1 MTFDIFLDILFDA
14 LKDSAMVFPFLI
26 LTYIL
31 IELIQRKSNFIKNG
45 NFLAKK
51 LAPLSGGALGLFP
64 QCGFSVM
71 SAKLYENNLIKA
83 GTLLAVFIATS
94 DEAFAL
100 LLTSGNFLPLITLLI
115 LKFLLAILV
124 GFSVNAFIK
133 KGISIKYKGANS
145 IKHEEYCRQ
154 CGSSNKN
161 LTTIDAYLWY
171 PLLHALKTFL
181 FVFSINLAF
190 GILIFYIG
198 EENILA
204 FMQTNLLLQPVMTSL
219 VGFIPNCASSI
230 LITQLYIKNGI
241 TFGSMFAGLSCNAGI
256 GIAIMLKNKKNIKT
270 SLLIVAIL
278 FLVSILSGY
287 VINLI
292 YV

>member
-1 MTFDIFLDILFDA
+1 MTLNMFLEILLDA
-14 LKDSAMVFPFLI
+14 LKDSALVFPFLL
-26 LTYIL
+26 LTYVL
-31 IELIQRKSNFIKNG
+31 IEFIQRKSNFVKNG
-45 NFLAKK
+45 NFLTGK
-51 LAPLSGGALGLFP
+51 LAPLYGGALGLFP

-71 SAKLYENNLIKA
+71 SAKLYESNLIKA

-100 LLTSGNFLPLITLLI
+100 LLTSGNFIALLTLLV
-115 LKFLLAILV
+115 LKFVIAIIV

-133 KGISIKYKGANS
+133 KSISIKYKGVTS

-154 CGSSNKN
+154 CGISNKN
-161 LTTIDAYLWY
+161 ATKIEAYLWY

-181 FVFSINLAF
+181 FVFTINLAF
-190 GILIFYIG
+190 GIIIFYIG
-198 EENILA
+198 EENILS
-204 FMQTNLLLQPVMTSL
+204 FMQTNLLLQPIFTAL

-230 LITQLYIKNGI
+230 LITQLFIKNGI

-270 SLLIVAIL
+270 NLLIVAIL
-278 FLVSILSGY
+278 FVVSILSGY
-287 VINLI
+287 LINLI

>member
-1 MTFDIFLDILFDA
+1 MNFEIFLEILLDA
-14 LKDSAMVFPFLI
+14 LKDSALVFPFLL
-26 LTYIL
+26 LTYII
-31 IELIQRKSNFIKNG
+31 IEFIQRKSNVIKNG
-45 NFLAKK
+45 NFLTGK
-51 LAPLSGGALGLFP
+51 LAPLYGGALGLFP

-100 LLTSGNFLPLITLLI
+100 LLTSGNVLPLFLLLG
-115 LKFLLAILV
+115 LKFIVAISV
-124 GFSVNAFIK
+124 GFLVNAFIK
-133 KGISIKYKGANS
+133 KSISIKYRGATS

-154 CGSSNKN
+154 CGSANKAM
-161 LTTIDAYLWY
+161 TKIDAYLWY
-171 PLLHALKTFL
+171 PLLHAFKTFL
-181 FVFSINLAF
+181 FVFAINLTF
-190 GILIFYIG
+190 GIIIFYIG
-198 EENILA
+198 EENILHI
-204 FMQTNLLLQPVMTSL
+204 MQTNLLLQPIVTSL

-241 TFGSMFAGLSCNAGI
+241 TFGSMFSGLCCNAGI

-270 SLLIVAIL
+270 NLLIVAIL
-278 FLVSILSGY
+278 FLVSIISGY

>member
-1 MTFDIFLDILFDA
+1 MTFEILLEILLDA
-14 LKDSAMVFPFLI
+14 LKDSALVFPFLF
-26 LTYIL
+26 LTYI
-31 IELIQRKSNFIKNG
+31 IIQVIQRKSNVIKNG
-45 NFLAKK
+45 NFLTGK
-51 LAPLSGGALGLFP
+51 LAPLYAGALGLFP

-71 SAKLYENNLIKA
+71 SAKLYESNLIKT

-100 LLTSGNFLPLITLLI
+100 LLTHGKIIPLITLLV
-115 LKFLLAILV
+115 LKFIVAISV
-124 GFSVNAFIK
+124 GFLVNAFIK
-133 KGISIKYKGANS
+133 KSISIKYKGVTS

-154 CGSSNKN
+154 CGSSNKAM
-161 LTTIDAYLWY
+161 TKIDAYLWY
-171 PLLHALKTFL
+171 PLLHAFKTFL
-181 FVFSINLAF
+181 FVLVINISF

-198 EENILA
+198 EENILS
-204 FMQTNLLLQPVMTSL
+204 FMQTNLLLQPIVTSF

-241 TFGSMFAGLSCNAGI
+241 TFGSMFSGLCCNAGI
-256 GIAIMLKNKKNIKT
+256 GIAIMLKTKKNLKIN
-270 SLLIVAIL
+270 LFIIAIL
-278 FLVSILSGY
+278 FLVSIISGY

>member
-1 MTFDIFLDILFDA
+1 MTFEIFLEILLDA
-14 LKDSAMVFPFLI
+14 LKDSALVFPFLFI
-26 LTYIL
+26 TYIL
-31 IELIQRKSNFIKNG
+31 IEFIQRKSNLVKNG
-45 NFLAKK
+45 NFLTGK
-51 LAPLSGGALGLFP
+51 LAPLYGGALGLFP

-71 SAKLYENNLIKA
+71 SAKLYEKNFIKA

-100 LLTSGNFLPLITLLI
+100 LLTSGEFLPLLTLLV
-115 LKFLLAILV
+115 LKFVLAILV
-124 GFSVNAFIK
+124 GFSVNSFIK
-133 KGISIKYKGANS
+133 KSVSIKYKGANS

-154 CGSSNKN
+154 CGISSKS
-161 LTTIDAYLWY
+161 TTKLQAYLWY
-171 PLLHALKTFL
+171 PLLHAFKTFL
-181 FVFSINLAF
+181 FVFSINLIFSIA
-190 GILIFYIG
+190 IFYIG
-198 EENILA
+198 EDNILE
-204 FMQTNLLLQPVMTSL
+204 FMQTNLLLQPIVTSL

-241 TFGSMFAGLSCNAGI
+241 TFGSMFAGLCCNAGI
-256 GIAIMLKNKKNIKT
+256 GIAIMLKNRKNIKT